1 VPDVSENIEADVIS
15 MVREAARVGD
25 VPIDL
30 DTSLEQL
37 GIESLDMV
45 ELLFAIEDR
54 FGIDV
59 PYNANAVGE
68 SGLAKVRDVVA
79 AIQQLIS
86 QRAAQ
91 A

>member
-1 VPDVSENIEADVIS
+1 MSEDIEADVIS
-15 MVREAARVGD
+15 LVRDAARVGD

-68 SGLAKVRDVVA
+68 SGLAKVRDVVT
-79 AIQQLIS
+79 AIRQLIS
-86 QRAAQ
+86 QRTAQ

>member
-1 VPDVSENIEADVIS
+1 MNEDIEADVIS
-15 MVREAARVGD
+15 LVRDAARVGD

-68 SGLAKVRDVVA
+68 SGLAKVRDVVT
-79 AIQQLIS
+79 AIRQLIS
-86 QRAAQ
+86 QRTAQ

>member
-1 VPDVSENIEADVIS
+1 MNEDIEADVIS
-15 MVREAARVGD
+15 LVREAARVGD

-68 SGLAKVRDVVA
+68 SGLSKVRDVVT
-79 AIQQLIS
+79 AIRQLVS
-86 QRAAQ
+86 QRTAQ

>member
-1 VPDVSENIEADVIS
+1 MPDVSENIEADVIS